1 VIDPLLVAIVDLHAL
16 IVYNAPW
23 PVRNIVSS
31 STAAASM
38 TSNTHPALRIHA
50 REKLQLDQIPP
61 L

>member
-1 VIDPLLVAIVDLHAL
+1 M
-16 IVYNAPW
+16 
-23 PVRNIVSS
+23 
-31 STAAASM
+31 AAASM